1 MLIAKPYGGFVFKIR
16 MTAAV
21 AAFALLMTCL
31 APDRVLAAP
40 AVIKMA
46 TVVPEGSVWH
56 QIFKEMGD
64 EWSSATANRVSMKLY
79 AGGIAGDDPDM
90 LRKMRIGQLQS
101 AVISVNGLSELD
113 PTFKTF
119 RLPLFY
125 NSYDEMRSVLKSMSP
140 DLEQRLSA
148 KGFVLV
154 GWVEFG
160 WVYLFSAKPLV
171 NVDQVKTTKM
181 FSFAGDDEMNN
192 WWKQQ
197 GFQPVAIASNDIPTA
212 LQTGMLQAL
221 PTTPLAALTV
231 QWYRQIP
238 NMLQLGLGPLIGA
251 VLVNKKTWDEISP
264 EDQAKLRQAGANAQ
278 ARFQVEVPKQDLSS
292 IEEMKKRGL
301 NVVVL
306 DPAQEAGWRKEAE
319 HLIATMRGA
328 VVPADAYDTAFK
340 LRAAFRAQ
348 AGAHPGAAR

>member
-1 MLIAKPYGGFVFKIR
+1 MSFAKPYGGFVSKIR
-16 MTAAV
+16 LTAAV
-21 AAFALLMTCL
+21 AALVLSMTSSDT
-31 APDRVLAAP
+31 ALAAP
-40 AVIKMA
+40 TVIKLA

-90 LRKMRIGQLQS
+90 LRKMRIGQLQAS
-101 AVISVNGLSELD
+101 VISVNGLSELD

-125 NSYDEMRSVLKSMSP
+125 DSYDEMRSVLKSMSP

-181 FSFAGDDEMNN
+181 FSFAGDDEMNS

-264 EDQAKLRQAGANAQ
+264 EDQAKIRQAGANAQ
-278 ARFQVEVPKQDLSS
+278 ARFQVEVPKQDSSS
-292 IEEMKKRGL
+292 IDEMKKRGL

-306 DPAQEAGWRKEAE
+306 DPAQEAVWRKEAE
-319 HLIATMRGA
+319 HLIATMRGV
-328 VVPADAYDTAFK
+328 VVPADAYDTALK
-340 LRAAFRAQ
+340 MRTAYRAKS
-348 AGAHPGAAR
+348 GSHPGAGR

>member
-1 MLIAKPYGGFVFKIR
+1 MSKTRLIA
-16 MTAAV
+16 AA
-21 AAFALLMTCL
+21 AAL
-31 APDRVLAAP
+31 AFLVTPLTTDRALAAP
-40 AVIKMA
+40 TVIKMA

-64 EWSSATANRVSMKLY
+64 AWSSATANRVSMRLY

-90 LRKMRIGQLQS
+90 LRKMRIGQLQA
-101 AVISVNGLSELD
+101 AVLSVNGLSEID

-125 NSYDEMRSVLKSMSP
+125 DSYDEMRGVLKSMSP
-140 DLEQRLSA
+140 DLEQRLTA

-171 NVDQVKTTKM
+171 NVEQVKTTKM
-181 FSFAGDDEMNN
+181 FSFAGDDEMTS

-231 QWYRQIP
+231 QWYREIP
-238 NMLQLGLGPLIGA
+238 NMLHLGLGPLIGA

-264 EDQAKLRQAGANAQ
+264 EDQVKIRQAGERAQ
-278 ARFQVEVPKQDLSS
+278 GRFQVEVPKQDASS

-301 NVVVL
+301 NVVAL
-306 DPAQEAGWRKEAE
+306 DAAQEAAWRKEAE
-319 HLIATMRGA
+319 RLISTMRGA

-340 LRAAFRAQ
+340 MRAAYRAQ
-348 AGAHPGAAR
+348 AGAKR

>member
-1 MLIAKPYGGFVFKIR
+1 VSKIR
-16 MTAAV
+16 LTAAV
-21 AAFALLMTCL
+21 AALALLVTS
-31 APDRVLAAP
+31 AEAALAAP
-40 AVIKMA
+40 TVIKLA

-64 EWSSATANRVSMKLY
+64 AWSSGTANRVSMKLY

-90 LRKMRIGQLQS
+90 LRKMRIGQLQAS
-101 AVISVNGLSELD
+101 VISVNGLSELD

-125 NSYDEMRSVLKSMSP
+125 DSYDEMRSVLESMSP

-264 EDQAKLRQAGANAQ
+264 EDQAKIRESGAAAQ
-278 ARFQVEVPKQDLSS
+278 ARFQVEVPKQDASS

-306 DPAQEAGWRKEAE
+306 DPTQEAGWRKEAE
-319 HLIATMRGA
+319 HLIATMRGV
-328 VVPADAYDTAFK
+328 VVPADAYDTALK
-340 LRAAFRAQ
+340 MRAAYRAR
-348 AGAHPGAAR
+348 AGAKR